1 MSSVGKMLSKMI
13 LFHFYPIL
21 SMYIT
26 VSSFRTCSKASS
38 YFYLFHFFK
47 PSHHVC
53 GTFALASSSMTD
65 LASLRILATRN
76 MISRAPVEIICSSS
90 LSSYPT
96 AFAGSKTTT
105 YWTFTL
111 GMISIALYLCITQL
125 AFSIICSANFS
136 LRQSICLGF
145 GKHISY
151 L

>member
-1 MSSVGKMLSKMI
+1 MI
-13 LFHFYPIL
+13 LSHFYPIL

-26 VSSFRTCSKASS
+26 VSSFRTCSKAIS

-47 PSHHVC
+47 PFHHVC
-53 GTFALASSSMTD
+53 DTFALVSSSLTN
-65 LASLRILATRN
+65 LASLRILATGN

-90 LSSYPT
+90 SSSHPS

-105 YWTFTL
+105 FWTFSL
-111 GMISIALYLCITQL
+111 GMVSIALYLFTTQL